1 MPPISLR
8 SRTVGT
14 MVSLAIIVGAIALGS
29 YVFRLVER
37 QPSSDDAT
45 IDADLVHVAAAV
57 GGRIVAI
64 PVAENDHVTRGEL
77 LFQID
82 PVPYRLAVDQAEA
95 NLALAQARLETQ
107 RRIVATQASVA
118 AVAVEQVRRAETNLD
133 LANRTVERLRP
144 LAAKGYVP
152 QLQFDQ
158 AQTAQRDAA
167 TSLVQALQQ
176 KSAAA
181 QAIDTEAGAEAAVQ
195 AQRAALAIA
204 QSSLDDTSVRA
215 SQSGY
220 VAGLSVL
227 PGEMI
232 APAQT
237 LFTLVTD
244 TTWSAVANFREMDLR
259 LISIGECATVYS
271 MIDRRRPIRGTVQ
284 GIGAGVLNTDLLNLP
299 RSLPYVQRSVNWV
312 RVAQRFP
319 VRVRLD
325 NPPPELVRSSAS
337 AIVEIGHGT
346 ACR

>member
-1 MPPISLR
+1 
-8 SRTVGT
+8 
-14 MVSLAIIVGAIALGS
+14 MVSLAIILGAVALGF
-29 YVFRLVER
+29 YVFRQVEQR
-37 QPSSDDAT
+37 PSSDDAT
-45 IDADLVHVAAAV
+45 IDADVVHVAAAV
-57 GGRIVAI
+57 GGRITAI
-64 PVAENDHVTRGEL
+64 RVAENDRVARDAL

-107 RRIVATQASVA
+107 RRVVATQASVA
-118 AVAVEQVRRAETNLD
+118 AVAAEQVRRAEANLE
-133 LANRTVERLRP
+133 LADRTVERLRP

-167 TSLVQALQQ
+167 TSLVQALEQ
-176 KSAAA
+176 KSAAI
-181 QAIDTEAGAEAAVQ
+181 QAVDTEAGAEAAVQ

-204 QSSLDDTSVRA
+204 RRALDDTTVRA

-232 APAQT
+232 APSQT
-237 LFTLVTD
+237 LFTLVAD

-259 LISIGECATVYS
+259 RISVGDCATVYS
-271 MIDRRRPIRGTVQ
+271 MIDRTRPLKGTVQ
-284 GIGAGVLNTDLLNLP
+284 GLGAGVLNTDRLNLP
-299 RSLPYVQRSVNWV
+299 RSLPYVERSVNWV

-325 NPPPELVRSSAS
+325 DPPPELVRSGAS
-337 AIVEIGHGT
+337 AIVEIGHGV